1 MEWRWGRR
9 EGRGS
14 GNRMWRAPS
23 NGESSL
29 CAPPLRG
36 EEETEEEEEGKEG
49 EEEEKRIPLGL

>member
-23 NGESSL
+23 DGESSL
-29 CAPPLRG
+29 CALPLRG
-36 EEETEEEEEGKEG
+36 EEEAEEEEEEK
-49 EEEEKRIPLGL
+49 EEKRIPLGL